1 MKITIA
7 GFGSVGRFVASVL
20 EPHNEIQIYD
30 PPLGLGSQKD
40 LVDTDFVF
48 ICVPTPALAYGA
60 CDTSI
65 VEEVVEASSPRKV
78 IVCHSTIGIGTSERL
93 LQKYKK
99 PFVFVPEY
107 AGESSEHV
115 YRDPKNIG
123 FHILGGYEPAVSDV
137 RKLFQTAYGAELT
150 YRIVPPTVAETVKY
164 MENSFF
170 ALKVAFCNEF
180 FDLSQSLGIDYE
192 AVRSAWLL
200 DKRVSPSHTL
210 VTQERGYGGK
220 CLPKDISAV
229 CASAR
234 AMGSPMELLETV
246 QKVNVRHRNSG
257 KPREKVTVRP
267 APRISA

>member
-7 GFGSVGRFVASVL
+7 GYGSIGRFVASVF
-20 EPHNEIQIYD
+20 EPHAEIQIYD
-30 PPLGLGSQKD
+30 PPLGKRSQKD
-40 LVDTDFVF
+40 LIDTDFVF

-65 VEEVVEASSPRKV
+65 VEEIVGASSPRKAM
-78 IVCHSTIGIGTSERL
+78 VCHSTIAIGTSERL
-93 LQKYKK
+93 LEKYKK

-107 AGESSEHV
+107 AGESSEHI
-115 YRDPKNIG
+115 YRDPKNIS

-137 RKLFQTAYGAELT
+137 RALFQTAYGADIT
-150 YRIVPPTVAETVKY
+150 YRIVLPTVAETVKY

-180 FDLSQSLGIDYE
+180 YDLSQSLGIDYE

-200 DKRVSPSHTL
+200 DKRVNPSHTL

-234 AMGSPMELLETV
+234 TLGSPMELLEAV
-246 QKVNVRHRNSG
+246 QKVNVRHRSSG
-257 KPREKVTVRP
+257 KLKNKT
-267 APRISA
+267 ASGIS